1 MSSTDQYF
9 AVKPSLELAKEIM
22 SRVAMFQNI
31 VGTNSEGMA
40 SVWNRNLNYYYSSIF
55 YGTGGSSGLEF
66 AGTQG
71 ELVKML
77 VPQARALNQQFLSLT
92 TKTKLNF
99 EPQAESG
106 DSRTVS
112 DTRISKALCD
122 QTARKEKLDLSGY
135 RMAEQT
141 SVLGAGFLKS
151 GWNLMR
157 GKKVAVHPQ
166 NGAIVRTGDS
176 DIETL
181 SVYDVM
187 FDLAV
192 EDFYKL
198 NDCIVRVVRNRWDL
212 IAQNPHL
219 EQRIK
224 TIPSINKGTDFNFF
238 WQESYSQDLIY
249 VYEWYHKSSPALP
262 DGRMMALCD
271 DITILFDDDNPY
283 KNDQMDA
290 YIPVS
295 QMKPEGIAG
304 TGYGYPFFS
313 NILPMQEMMDM
324 CFSAA
329 ATNNA
334 ATAVQ
339 TILNPIGNGIN
350 VVDIGGMKFVNYK
363 PMQDSSG
370 GKPESLQLTKTAPE
384 TYKFMDMLRS
394 YMMEIYNISGAMRGN
409 PPPGVTS
416 GTAIATL
423 TTNSLEFAQNFSKSY
438 VDAVETCMTHN
449 MWNYKTFATQPM
461 ILSIAGPNNTAIAKE
476 FTNKD
481 ISPIRR
487 VVCRMANP
495 LMATSAGKFEIANQL
510 LQQGM
515 IKDPETYWRILEGA
529 PIETLYDPQYSQQEL
544 IQREN
549 DMMRQGGNP
558 QVLITD
564 NHAKHIAA
572 HLGLV
577 DDPDIRMNGDM
588 TGIVLEHVLEHVNKA
603 REQAA
608 DPVLASIIQTGKLP
622 PPEMMMPPPGQDMG
636 PPPGQGMGPP
646 PEAADKVM
654 GPPPGADKKPANPAK
669 PSRTLV
675 PQVEQP
681 NEAIPNQ
688 SGV

>member
-22 SRVAMFQNI
+22 SRVASFQNI
-31 VGTNSEGMA
+31 VGTNSEGMS

-55 YGTGGSSGLEF
+55 YGTGGASGLEF
-66 AGTQG
+66 SGSQG

-77 VPQARALNQQFLSLT
+77 VPQARALNQQFLSIT

-106 DSRTVS
+106 DSLTVS
-112 DTRISKALCD
+112 NTRIAKALCD
-122 QTARKEKLDLSGY
+122 QTARKEKLDLSSY
-135 RMAEQT
+135 RMAEQS
-141 SVLGAGFLKS
+141 SVLGAAYLKP

-157 GKKVAVHPQ
+157 GKKIAVSPK
-166 NGAIVRTGDS
+166 NGAIIRTGDS
-176 DIETL
+176 DIENL

-212 IAQNPHL
+212 IAQNPQL
-219 EQRIK
+219 EERLK

-238 WQESYSQDLIY
+238 WQESFSHDLIY
-249 VYEWYHKSSPALP
+249 VYEWYHKSTPALP

-271 DITILFDDDNPY
+271 DQTILFDDENPY
-283 KNDQMDA
+283 KNDQQDA
-290 YIPVS
+290 YIPVA

-304 TGYGYPFFS
+304 TGFGYPFFS

-363 PMQDSSG
+363 PMTEAGG
-370 GKPESLQLTKTAPE
+370 GKPETLQMTKTAPE
-384 TYKFMDMLRS
+384 TYKFCDMLRS
-394 YMMEIYNISGAMRGN
+394 YMMEVYNISGAMRGT
-409 PPPGVTS
+409 PPPGVVS

-423 TTNSLEFAQNFSKSY
+423 TTNSLEFSQNFSKSY
-438 VDAVETCMTHN
+438 IDAIETCMTYN
-449 MWNYKTFATQPM
+449 MWNYKTFATAPM
-461 ILSIAGPNNTAIAKE
+461 IVSIAGPNNTAIAKQ

-487 VVCRMANP
+487 VTCRMANP

-529 PIETLYDPQYSQQEL
+529 PIETLYDAQYSQQEL
-544 IQREN
+544 IEREN
-549 DMMRQGGNP
+549 DMMRTNGNP

-564 NHAKHIAA
+564 NHAKHVVA
-572 HLGLV
+572 HLGLI
-577 DDPDIRMNGDM
+577 DDPEIRDNGQM
-588 TGIVLEHVLEHVNKA
+588 TGIVLQHVLEHVNKA

-608 DPVLASIIQTGKLP
+608 DPILSSIVQTGKLP
-622 PPEMMMPPPGQDMG
+622 PPQMMMPMGG
-636 PPPGQGMGPP
+636 PPPPPGGMP
-646 PEAADKVM
+646 
-654 GPPPGADKKPANPAK
+654 PPPGPEPEKHVLPPQAEPKTARPSGPAK
-669 PSRTLV
+669 TLV
-675 PQVEQP
+675 PQVASNAP
-681 NEAIPNQ
+681 TA
-688 SGV
+688 GA